1 LPPRRINEI
10 VLAKPAITAGTDLRI
25 VRYFRMFDGFVLG
38 LQTAQDLMERR
49 RAISDELAA
58 INKLAF

>member
-1 LPPRRINEI
+1 
-10 VLAKPAITAGTDLRI
+10 
-25 VRYFRMFDGFVLG
+25 MFDGFVLG